1 MNEEKEQAKVERHLN
16 DISPVELNPCPFCGG
31 EAEVDHVNVNGNGEK
46 KYYVCCKNCAAEAG
60 WAKTKIGATRYW
72 NLRT

>member
-46 KYYVCCKNCAAEAG
+46 NIMYVVKTVLLKLAG
-60 WAKTKIGATRYW
+60 LKLK
-72 NLRT
+72 